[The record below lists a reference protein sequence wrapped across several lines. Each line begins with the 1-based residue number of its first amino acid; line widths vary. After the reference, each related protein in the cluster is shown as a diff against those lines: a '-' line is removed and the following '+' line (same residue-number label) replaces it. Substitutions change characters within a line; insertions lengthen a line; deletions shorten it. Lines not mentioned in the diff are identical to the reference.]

1 MPAIDVAQVRF
12 EAAELAPQYADPEAF
27 AAATREFF
35 ETHSAPIL
43 RQSSIVSIS
52 APLKAY
58 GTPLPILRLLLG
70 ALRKPATAD
79 LQRTILAVKHLW
91 ADPIREQRHLAVE
104 LLGVVTAAAPD
115 QAAALMRLWLI
126 NLDDLELIDLLADR
140 VAAPWLLA
148 NLRERLAEARQWVNS
163 PHKYQRRFGV
173 AALGALAKER
183 NFEDVASALA
193 ALNTVMR
200 ESDLEVRK
208 SVAHVLRDLSAHGPG
223 EVARFLI
230 EWADTID
237 KNTHWIVR
245 HAVDKLDADARD
257 RVLAILR
264 GKG

>member
-1 MPAIDVAQVRF
+1 MPAIDVALVRS
-12 EAAELAPQYADPEAF
+12 EAAELAPLYADPQTF

-35 ETHSAPIL
+35 ETHSAPVL
-43 RQSSIVSIS
+43 RHSSIVSIS
-52 APLKAY
+52 TPLNAY
-58 GTPLPILRLLLG
+58 GTPLAIMRLLLG
-70 ALRKPATAD
+70 ALRKPAAVD
-79 LQRTILAVKHLW
+79 LGRTILAVKHLW

-104 LLGVVTAAAPD
+104 LLGVVAAAAPD
-115 QAAALMRLWLI
+115 QAVALMRLWLI

-140 VAAPWLLA
+140 AAAPWLLA
-148 NLRERLAEARQWVNS
+148 NLREHLAEARQWVNS

-183 NFEDVASALA
+183 HFEDVTSALSV
-193 ALNTVMR
+193 LTTVMR
-200 ESDLEVRK
+200 ENDSEVRK

-245 HAVDKLDADARD
+245 HAADKLDADARD
-257 RVLAILR
+257 QVLALLR